1 VTREER
7 PDDLVELAKF
17 AGEPEA
23 SVVVAQ
29 LEAEGIPARVLGG
42 HLKNTNLFFA
52 LSLQPSVVVR
62 RDQLEAARA
71 VLGELAPPEGW
82 EDEAETMEPEDGDTE
97 S

>member
-23 SVVVAQ
+23 SVVVAR
-29 LEAEGIPARVLGG
+29 LESEGIQARVLGG
-42 HLKNTNLFFA
+42 HIKNTNLFFA

-62 RDQLEAARA
+62 RDDLEAARA
-71 VLGELAPPEGW
+71 IMAEFALPEGW
-82 EDEAETMEPEDGDTE
+82 EDEAEAMDPEDGDTE